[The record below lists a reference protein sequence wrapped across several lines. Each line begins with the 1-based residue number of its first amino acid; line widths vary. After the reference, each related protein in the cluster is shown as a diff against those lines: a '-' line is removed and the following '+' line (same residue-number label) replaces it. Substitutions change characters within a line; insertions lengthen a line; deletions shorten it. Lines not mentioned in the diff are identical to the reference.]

1 MTRIAVVGPNFR
13 ALVLVALEAGYIV
26 AEPAAPL
33 DGEQAMED
41 AYRLAD
47 QVGVMFVFLLMVG
60 GRLATTLG
68 LALLQALELGAIW
81 DTEQKS
87 A

>member
-1 MTRIAVVGPNFR
+1 MGPNFR

-33 DGEQAMED
+33 DGEPAMED